1 MKIGILTFHCA
12 HNYGAVIQCYALQQY
27 LKSLGHEVYVIDY
40 RPKYFDFYKIPKVT
54 ISNAPNLKAYLK
66 GKLKELIIGNIQKKR
81 FLAFEDFINQ
91 KLNLI
96 PHIVN
101 SDYSDFDAI
110 VLGSDQIWN
119 PGITGGKYDNEYFG
133 SNAKC
138 KVISYAAS
146 SKSISLT
153 EEQKEYFK
161 LHLPKMDSISVRETS
176 LMNLLQHLT
185 SKSITTVIDPSFL
198 PDVSAYE
205 KLCRPI
211 KRNRPYILVYEVE
224 RHPDTLRIAKEIAKS
239 LKADVIELVS
249 SVSYKLLGKNVV
261 QEAGPIE
268 FLSYIRY
275 ATCVVTTSFHGMAL
289 SLKFQKDF
297 YSIKQGSNADLR
309 AESLL
314 AQLGLLDRFILLSS
328 SVSFTKIDYSKYT
341 KNLESEILNS
351 KDFLTESLKNGFES

>member
-12 HNYGAVIQCYALQQY
+12 HNYGAVIQCYGLQQY

-81 FLAFEDFINQ
+81 FLAFEDFINK

-119 PGITGGKYDNEYFG
+119 PGITGGCYDNEYFG

-176 LMNLLQHLT
+176 LMNLLQPLT

-198 PDVSAYE
+198 PDVSAYDN
-205 KLCRPI
+205 LCRPI
-211 KRNRPYILVYEVE
+211 NRKRPYVLVYEIS
-224 RHPDTLRIAKEIAKS
+224 RHADTYRIAKEISKS
-239 LKADVIELVS
+239 LDADVIELVS
-249 SVSYKLLGKNVV
+249 NVSFKLLGKHSI
-261 QEAGPIE
+261 QSAGPIE
-268 FLSYIRY
+268 FLSYIKH
-275 ATCVVTTSFHGMAL
+275 AKCVITTSFHGMAL
-289 SLKFQKDF
+289 SIKFQKDF
-297 YSIKQGSNADLR
+297 YALRQGNNADLR
-309 AESLL
+309 LESLL
-314 AQLGLLDRFILLSS
+314 MKIDLLERFIPITG
-328 SVSFTKIDYSKYT
+328 SVRFSKIDYSKYLR
-341 KNLESEILNS
+341 NLDSAIFSS
-351 KDFLTESLKNGFES
+351 KDFIIDSL